1 MNPRIE
7 ARDVV
12 AALQDDP
19 ALKDNP
25 YADEHPWDQDRFDR
39 VLEYLKSGDETLTPE
54 VISEI
59 NELASGL
66 SGIPDAPQDDEDATS
81 DEENASSHKDRIEAR
96 SKAVEVLHGL
106 VAHERS
112 ERPAN
117 QVVKALGP
125 VVPTFLSFDEH
136 ARSLDRDYDLNT
148 LPEPKPL
155 ALQNL
160 ANLAQLDLDELR
172 EQVKN
177 GNAPEAEALL
187 EQANSVLKEDFE
199 HSWGQSE
206 VYVRLS
212 IDGSVLH
219 LLVSVEGGATYS
231 WIDERSDGLR
241 TFVALRAFVAGHKD
255 PKPILL
261 VDEAETHLHYDA
273 QVDLVEVLQHQTLA
287 AKIVYTTHSVG
298 CLPPDLGSGIRAV
311 VPIPGQERSRID
323 NSFWTAGPG
332 LTPLLFGM
340 GASLLALAIPR
351 RVVLTEGSSDCVL
364 YPTLLR
370 QATGESELEFRFAP
384 GLSSASDAT
393 LRELDSEGGRVAF
406 LVDGDE
412 SGDRIRTRLEKAGVA
427 QAHIISIRELTGSP
441 VTIEDFVSA
450 EVFAAALN
458 ALLHRWNDLDSE
470 IQVSELRDNNRWTLC
485 EEWCEQHGV
494 APPSKLQL
502 AQEVVDRRRSPDAVG
517 DEPSEPFKVISDFY
531 QPALSE
537 LLGRVRNIV
546 KPS

>member
-1 MNPRIE
+1 
-7 ARDVV
+7 
-12 AALQDDP
+12 
-19 ALKDNP
+19 
-25 YADEHPWDQDRFDR
+25 
-39 VLEYLKSGDETLTPE
+39 
-54 VISEI
+54 
-59 NELASGL
+59 
-66 SGIPDAPQDDEDATS
+66 
-81 DEENASSHKDRIEAR
+81 
-96 SKAVEVLHGL
+96 
-106 VAHERS
+106 
-112 ERPAN
+112 
-117 QVVKALGP
+117 
-125 VVPTFLSFDEH
+125 
-136 ARSLDRDYDLNT
+136 
-148 LPEPKPL
+148 
-155 ALQNL
+155 
-160 ANLAQLDLDELR
+160 
-172 EQVKN
+172 
-177 GNAPEAEALL
+177 
-187 EQANSVLKEDFE
+187 
-199 HSWGQSE
+199 
-206 VYVRLS
+206 
-212 IDGSVLH
+212 
-219 LLVSVEGGATYS
+219 
-231 WIDERSDGLR
+231 
-241 TFVALRAFVAGHKD
+241 
-255 PKPILL
+255 
-261 VDEAETHLHYDA
+261 
-273 QVDLVEVLQHQTLA
+273 
-287 AKIVYTTHSVG
+287 
-298 CLPPDLGSGIRAV
+298 
-311 VPIPGQERSRID
+311 
-323 NSFWTAGPG
+323 
-332 LTPLLFGM
+332 M